1 MCSDFD
7 NLKRE
12 VKELDLAGADI
23 FHIDIMD
30 GNFVPNFGMGLQDIK
45 TIRQNTEKLVDV
57 HLMISNPVDYVEMFA
72 DLGADIIYIHP
83 ESDIQTTRT
92 LEKIKNKGKKVGI
105 AINPG
110 TSISQVEELLTLTD
124 YMMVMTVNP
133 GFSGQKYLSF
143 VDEKIEK
150 LIHLKDKYNYKILID
165 GAVSED
171 VMKNLS
177 TRGVDGFVLGTSSLF
192 GKQKSYKELF
202 NSFKKIER

>member
-1 MCSDFD
+1 
-7 NLKRE
+7 
-12 VKELDLAGADI
+12 
-23 FHIDIMD
+23 
-30 GNFVPNFGMGLQDIK
+30 
-45 TIRQNTEKLVDV
+45 
-57 HLMISNPVDYVEMFA
+57 
-72 DLGADIIYIHP
+72 
-83 ESDIQTTRT
+83 
-92 LEKIKNKGKKVGI
+92 
-105 AINPG
+105 
-110 TSISQVEELLTLTD
+110 
-124 YMMVMTVNP
+124 MMVMTVNP

>member
-1 MCSDFD
+1 
-7 NLKRE
+7 
-12 VKELDLAGADI
+12 
-23 FHIDIMD
+23 
-30 GNFVPNFGMGLQDIK
+30 
-45 TIRQNTEKLVDV
+45 
-57 HLMISNPVDYVEMFA
+57 MISNPVDYVEMFA